1 MVTHPFGSG
10 DDDRSD
16 SAAVADLAFS
26 DVGIH
31 FKRHRTEKYWGR
43 KSVLHLDSIEEK
55 LQP

>member
-1 MVTHPFGSG
+1 MVTHPLGFG

-26 DVGIH
+26 DVEIH

-55 LQP
+55 LQS